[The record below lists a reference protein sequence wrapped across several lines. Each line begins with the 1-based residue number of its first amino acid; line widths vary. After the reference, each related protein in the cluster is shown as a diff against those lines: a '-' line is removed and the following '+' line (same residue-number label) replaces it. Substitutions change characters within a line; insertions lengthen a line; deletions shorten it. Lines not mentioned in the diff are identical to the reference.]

1 MWYWLAGIAAT
12 AIVAF
17 YAGWLVSSLTFI
29 VAGDPLTDD

>member
-29 VAGDPLTDD
+29 CASRPLTDD